1 MNPLSWFTGPYA
13 LWIKL
18 GLVVAIVGG
27 AYVMGRTDG
36 KKLATADCS
45 AEKLAA
51 VQKYQAEYQKAVD
64 RANAL
69 AQKLATRETQ
79 IIYRTKEVI
88 KNVPKVT
95 DGKSCLNSAAL
106 GMLNHRPDKAAVPK
120 ASGQSATEGAAQPAA
135 TDTAGATDTDVAYWI
150 AEAISQYEI
159 AAARLNA
166 LVDYFED
173 KQ

>member
-13 LWIKL
+13 LWIKF
-18 GLVVAIVGG
+18 GLLVAIVGG

-95 DGKSCLNSAAL
+95 DGKSCLNSAAVR
-106 GMLNHRPDKAAVPK
+106 MLNHRGDDNAVPETPGK
-120 ASGQSATEGAAQPAA
+120 PAPESAPDAPV
-135 TDTAGATDTDVAYWI
+135 TDTDTAYWI
-150 AEAISQYEI
+150 ADAISQYEI

-166 LVDYFED
+166 LIDYFED